1 MRKRPFFVE
10 LPNKRSKNHGIV
22 KASSYAPAALAN
34 GDPGI
39 MVILGNTLT
48 TMTADEVHTIT
59 SQWLDALEEAE
70 AKHARDTAA

>member
-10 LPNKRSKNHGIV
+10 LPNKRDKNHGIV
-22 KASSYAPAALAN
+22 RASSYAPAALAN

-48 TMTADEVHTIT
+48 TLTADEVHTIT
-59 SQWLDALEEAE
+59 GRWLAALEEAE
-70 AKHARDTAA
+70 AKAERDAA

>member
-1 MRKRPFFVE
+1 MKKRPFFVE
-10 LPNKRSKNHGIV
+10 LPNKREKNRRIV
-22 KASSYAPAALAN
+22 KTSSYAPAALAN
-34 GDPGI
+34 GDPGL

-48 TMTADEVHTIT
+48 TMTADEVRTIT